1 MIETKSPIF
10 IVLTM
15 MLLLIFS
22 ISLFV
27 IFRKKFKINFIPI
40 LVGFIMFILF
50 VLILE
55 PIFHQL
61 ILRPTPDGNIVM
73 KSNHPILYMF
83 YGAFAAGIFEE
94 VSRYIGLT
102 LLKKR
107 YPEQKTS
114 IAYGFGHG
122 FSELFFLGFTSL
134 ISNLVL
140 MISVNQGNTE
150 IIDNLPTKMI
160 NTLINTPSSQ
170 YLLIFIERAPVMIIQ
185 ILLTIIVWYGIKH
198 SNTKKILPL
207 AIIIH
212 ASIDLI
218 AGAYQVGY
226 IQNMILLYVLIYL
239 ATFILF
245 IFTKNFF
252 WSR

>member
-1 MIETKSPIF
+1 MI
-10 IVLTM
+10 
-15 MLLLIFS
+15 LLLIFS
-22 ISLFV
+22 FSLFI
-27 IFRKKFKINFIPI
+27 IFRKKFQIKFIPI
-40 LVGFIMFILF
+40 LLGFLMFILF
-50 VLILE
+50 ALILE

-61 ILRPTPDGNIVM
+61 ILRPTPDGNVVM
-73 KSNHPILYMF
+73 KSNQPIIYMF
-83 YGAFAAGIFEE
+83 YGAFIAGIFEE
-94 VSRYIGLT
+94 FSRYIGLT
-102 LLKKR
+102 LLKKK

-122 FSELFFLGFTSL
+122 FAELFFLGFATL
-134 ISNLVL
+134 VSNLII
-140 MISVNQGNTE
+140 MISINQGNTE

-185 ILLTIIVWYGIKH
+185 ILLTIIVWYGIRHH
-198 SNTKKILPL
+198 STKKTLPL

-226 IQNMILLYVLIYL
+226 IQNMILLYSLIYL
-239 ATFILF
+239 STFILF
-245 IFTKNFF
+245 IFTKKFF
-252 WSR
+252 WTRDKSI